1 MTANIIFAGTPD
13 FAVPSLHRLAESGHQ
28 IAGVLTQPDR
38 PAGRGR
44 KLQSSPVKTFATSH
58 GLSVIQPESLR
69 TVEIQNQ
76 IAALKPD
83 LIVVVAYGLLLPEA
97 LLRIPR
103 CGCINV
109 HASLLPRWRGA
120 SPIQSAILAGDPVT
134 GVSIMRMEQGLD
146 TGPVF
151 AEIEIRIPDDECAAE
166 LHDRLADAGA
176 QLLRTSL
183 DGILDGSS
191 VAQPQENADATYAG
205 RISKADAPI
214 DWSRSAVEIDRQI
227 RAYNAWPVAETLLE
241 GTRIRCW
248 RAVPDANFESDN
260 QPGTVV
266 DAGGETVDIQTGE
279 GLIRLTEL
287 QLPGGQRMWAADFA
301 RGRELLGKTLGH

>member
-13 FAVPSLHRLAESGHQ
+13 FAVPSLRRLAESGHQ

-151 AEIEIRIPDDECAAE
+151 AEIEIRIRDDECAAE

-287 QLPGGQRMWAADFA
+287 QLPGGQRMRAADFA

>member
-1 MTANIIFAGTPD
+1 MAAKIIFAGTPD
-13 FAVPSLHRLAESGHQ
+13 FAVPSLRSLTESGHELV
-28 IAGVLTQPDR
+28 AVLTQPDR

-44 KLQSSPVKTFATSH
+44 KLQPSPVKTFAASH
-58 GLSVIQPESLR
+58 GLPLIQPESLR
-69 TVEIQNQ
+69 TAEIQNQ
-76 IAALKPD
+76 IAVEKPD

-97 LLRIPR
+97 VLRIPR
-103 CGCINV
+103 TGCINV

-120 SPIQSAILAGDPVT
+120 SPIQSAILAGDLAT
-134 GVSIMRMEQGLD
+134 GVSIMRMEQGFD

-151 AEIEIRIPDDECAAE
+151 AEIEIRIQYDECAAE

-191 VAQPQENADATYAG
+191 VSQPQDIAGATYAG

-214 DWSRSAVEIDRQI
+214 DWNKSAIEIDRQI
-227 RAYNAWPVAETLLE
+227 RAYNSWPVAETMLE
-241 GTRIRCW
+241 GVRVRCW
-248 RAVPDANFESDN
+248 RAVPDANFESDK

-266 DAGGETVDIQTGE
+266 DAGGETVDIQTGD

-287 QLPGGQRMWAADFA
+287 QSPGGQRMRAADFA
-301 RGRELLGKTLGH
+301 RGRELLGKILGH

>member
-1 MTANIIFAGTPD
+1 VTANIIFAGTPD
-13 FAVPSLHRLAESGHQ
+13 FAVPSLRRLAESGHQ

-151 AEIEIRIPDDECAAE
+151 AEIEIRIRDDECAAE

-287 QLPGGQRMWAADFA
+287 QLPGGQRMRAADFA
-301 RGRELLGKTLGH
+301 RGRKLLGKALGH

>member
-1 MTANIIFAGTPD
+1 VTANIIFAGTPD
-13 FAVPSLHRLAESGHQ
+13 FAVPSLRRLAESGHQ

-44 KLQSSPVKTFATSH
+44 KLQSSPVKTFATNH

-151 AEIEIRIPDDECAAE
+151 AETEIRIRNDECAAE

-287 QLPGGQRMWAADFA
+287 QLPGGQRMRAADFA
-301 RGRELLGKTLGH
+301 RGRKLLGKALGH

>member
-13 FAVPSLHRLAESGHQ
+13 FAVPSLRRLAESGYE

-69 TVEIQNQ
+69 TAEIQNQ

-120 SPIQSAILAGDPVT
+120 SPIQSAILAGDPAT

-151 AEIEIRIPDDECAAE
+151 AEIEIRIRDDECAAE

-287 QLPGGQRMWAADFA
+287 QLPGGQRMRAADFA

>member
-1 MTANIIFAGTPD
+1 MAAKIIFAGTPD
-13 FAVPSLHRLAESGHQ
+13 FAVPSLRSLTESGHELV
-28 IAGVLTQPDR
+28 AVLTQPDR

-44 KLQSSPVKTFATSH
+44 KLQPSPVKTFAASH
-58 GLSVIQPESLR
+58 GLPLIQPESLR
-69 TVEIQNQ
+69 TAGIQNQ
-76 IAALKPD
+76 IAAAAPD

-97 LLRIPR
+97 VLRIPR
-103 CGCINV
+103 TGCINV

-120 SPIQSAILAGDPVT
+120 SPIQSAILAGDLAT

-151 AEIEIRIPDDECAAE
+151 AEIEIRIQHDECAAE

-191 VAQPQENADATYAG
+191 VSQPQDIAGATYAG

-214 DWSRSAVEIDRQI
+214 DWNKSAIEIDRQI
-227 RAYNAWPVAETLLE
+227 RAYNSWPVAETLLE
-241 GTRIRCW
+241 GVCVRCW
-248 RAVPDANFESDN
+248 RAVPHANFESDK

-266 DAGGETVDIQTGE
+266 DAGGETVDIQTGD

-287 QLPGGQRMWAADFA
+287 QLPGGQRMRAADFA
-301 RGRELLGKTLGH
+301 RGRELLGKILGH

>member
-1 MTANIIFAGTPD
+1 M
-13 FAVPSLHRLAESGHQ
+13 
-28 IAGVLTQPDR
+28 
-38 PAGRGR
+38 
-44 KLQSSPVKTFATSH
+44 KTFATSH

-69 TVEIQNQ
+69 TAEIQNQ

-103 CGCINV
+103 SGCINV

-120 SPIQSAILAGDPVT
+120 SPIQSAILAGDPAT

-151 AEIEIRIPDDECAAE
+151 AEIEIRIRDDECAAE

-248 RAVPDANFESDN
+248 RAVPDANMKSDN

-287 QLPGGQRMWAADFA
+287 QLPGGQRMRAADFA

>member
-1 MTANIIFAGTPD
+1 VTANIIFAGTPD
-13 FAVPSLHRLAESGHQ
+13 FAVPSLRRLAESGHQ

-44 KLQSSPVKTFATSH
+44 KLQSSPVKTFATNH

-151 AEIEIRIPDDECAAE
+151 AEIEIRIRDDECAAE

-287 QLPGGQRMWAADFA
+287 QLPGGQRMRAADFA
-301 RGRELLGKTLGH
+301 RGRKLLGKALGH